1 MKSTFAKRVLN
12 CTLAVAV
19 AAVAV
24 AAPVSAANAARL
36 KVTTL
41 NFDFNTAGNLA
52 NDFTYYVD
60 PGRPGTITQEATGGI
75 GDSGTI
81 AADLNQRT
89 NAVIEP
95 NANYTMGPVGAKY
108 IFSGYM
114 QSTGGSGYS
123 GFGFTT
129 LDANSTNSAV
139 TGSAFRQTD
148 ALGVSV
154 HGGGFIFHNGATDLN
169 VSWGN
174 TTDGGGIHVVKA
186 YAGNDDLIG
195 NSANSP
201 DVWYKV
207 IYSITKTSTTK
218 FKSRVEV
225 WPANSDG
232 TLRTSTA
239 AAIFEAPDLV
249 NQTINNSSELASYIS
264 FSGLRVT
271 KFDNFSTTVVGAN
284 IVGAPA
290 GSVTEQPETPALA
303 NTGSN
308 SDNLLLLASSAIATI
323 WMGLALV
330 GVRRK
335 DTRN

>member
-36 KVTTL
+36 KVSTL
-41 NFDFNTAGNLA
+41 TFNFNTAGSLA
-52 NDFTYYVD
+52 NDFTTYVD
-60 PGRPGTITQEATGGI
+60 PGQLGTITQSTTGGI
-75 GDSGTI
+75 RNSGAI
-81 AADLNQRT
+81 AADLVENT

-95 NANYTMGPVGAKY
+95 NANYSMGPVGAKY
-108 IFSGYM
+108 VFSGYM

-129 LDANSTNSAV
+129 LDANATNSRV

-148 ALGVSV
+148 ALGISV
-154 HGGGFIFHNGATDLN
+154 HGGGFIFHNGSTDLDSN
-169 VSWGN
+169 WNRTV
-174 TTDGGGIHVVKA
+174 DGGGIHVVQA
-186 YAGNDDLIG
+186 YTDGDLIG
-195 NSANSP
+195 VSANSP
-201 DVWYKV
+201 DTWYKV
-207 IYSITKTSTTK
+207 IYSIERTSTTE
-218 FKSRVEV
+218 FNARVEV

-232 TLRTSTA
+232 TLRTSTP
-239 AAIFEAPDLV
+239 AAIFEAPGLV
-249 NQTINNSSELASYIS
+249 NPTISESTELASYIN
-264 FSGLRVT
+264 FSGFRVT
-271 KFDNFSTTVVGAN
+271 KFDNFSTTVIGAN
-284 IVGAPA
+284 ITGAPA
-290 GSVTEQPETPALA
+290 GSVTGDDANGLA
-303 NTGSN
+303 NTGGN

-335 DTRN
+335 DARN